1 MKYLQKMI
9 VLLACAM
16 LPFVAAAQWS
26 GGITLSV
33 KDAPLSE
40 VLPQIESQSGYTFF
54 YSDGTLDPSAK
65 VSLNVVNA
73 SLKQVLD
80 EIFAGLPVGWSLME
94 GNIIL
99 SPVLEKSTATT
110 AKEVSPMLRGRV
122 TDENGAPV
130 IGAVVMSLNDSGK
143 AAVADSDGNFSISVG
158 KSERLSISCLGYSE
172 LTIMAEPSDKVQTFV
187 LREDFQKLDE
197 LVVVGYG
204 SQKRSDVTG
213 AIASV
218 KADVLNR
225 TPTVSVGE
233 MLRGAA
239 AGVQVRTNSAEPGG
253 SSAVLIRGRRSL
265 SGDNSPLYIVDG
277 VPMSGID
284 DINSADIESMEILK
298 DASSQSIYG
307 ARAANGVILVTT
319 KRGTADRL
327 RVSYSGYASV
337 QDINRNCEFYNGEEW
352 AAYRKEAYIQAY
364 GSYDEASCFPGL
376 MGQVK
381 NSGEYVDWEKLMIRK
396 AVQHKHDVLVQSGN
410 DKTKFALGIGG
421 YFQDGMVINSG
432 FQKIS
437 GRLNIDHKLTKKL
450 SVGANLTYSHSWKQT
465 ADGTFNT
472 FITMPPLAKVYED
485 DGTTLRKDVTEAG
498 ESHYNPLWNINN
510 SKYRTL
516 TTRQLYNVFAD
527 WKIVKGLSWRFNA
540 SMNTR
545 GVESDSYLGQ
555 RHTSA
560 VSAGQKGRAS
570 VSRSTN
576 NDYLV
581 ENILNYSGKFRGG
594 HNLDA
599 TLMQSVNIITYKTMG
614 INGTDFAND
623 DLYWNAIGSAQNFGV
638 PSYGLSERRMV
649 SFLGRLRYN
658 WNDRYLF
665 TAALRSDGSSVFG
678 ASHKFGWFPSASFA
692 WRVNQEPWLRNVGW
706 ISNLKLRLSWGQVGN
721 QGVSPYTTL
730 GLADKYLTEFDGT
743 AVGYLPSGT
752 LPNPD
757 LKWETSSS
765 SNIGLDFGFWDGR
778 LSGTV
783 ELYDTQTTDLLVY
796 KSLSQSLGYVNQL
809 VNMGAVQN
817 RGVEVTLNT
826 VPVCARGFEWNL
838 GLTFA
843 KNDNRIKRIDGSLD
857 SDGKPANDVNNKWF
871 IGEPMNVYYDY
882 VFDGI
887 WQIGDDISSSS
898 MPDANPGDIRIRDV
912 NGDGRIDVDDRV
924 VMRRDPDWIGTL
936 STSFSWKG
944 IDLSA
949 ELYASVG
956 GTIYNKYLTSF
967 ETGGD
972 MTGKRNGLRRNYWT
986 VNNPS
991 NEAPAPNMT
1000 QPPAYITAL
1009 GYQDATYVRLRN
1021 VQIGYTFPKR
1031 LVEKAY
1037 MQKLRLYMTFTNLW
1051 TRTDVLGYGPEGDT
1065 GSYPEPRI
1073 FLFGL
1078 NVTF

>member
-871 IGEPMNVYYDY
+871 IGEPMNVYYNY

>member
-110 AKEVSPMLRGRV
+110 AKEVSPILRGRV

>member
-26 GGITLSV
+26 GGITLGV

-871 IGEPMNVYYDY
+871 IGEPMNVYYNY

>member
-110 AKEVSPMLRGRV
+110 AKDVSPMLRGRV

>member
-1 MKYLQKMI
+1 MNQLQKI
-9 VLLACAM
+9 IFWAVCALLPLA
-16 LPFVAAAQWS
+16 VAAQG
-26 GGITLSV
+26 GGITLNV
-33 KDAPLSE
+33 KDAPISA
-40 VLPQIESQSGYTFF
+40 VLPQIEAQSGYTFF
-54 YSDGTLDPSAK
+54 YSDDTLDQSAS
-65 VSLNVVNA
+65 VTINVRNA
-73 SLKQVLD
+73 ALKQVLD
-80 EIFAGLPVGWSLME
+80 ELFAGLPVRWSLME

-99 SPVLEKSTATT
+99 SPASDKKTARKSQDET
-110 AKEVSPMLRGRV
+110 PLLHGRV
-122 TDENGAPV
+122 IDEKGLPV
-130 IGAVVMSLNDSGK
+130 IGAVVMSLNDNAK
-143 AAVADSDGNFSISVG
+143 AAVADADGNFTMPVG
-158 KSERLSISCLGYSE
+158 KGERLSVSCLGYSE
-172 LTIMAEPSDKVQTFV
+172 LTVTALPSDRVQSFV

-239 AGVQVRTNSAEPGG
+239 AGVQVRMNSAEPGG
-253 SSAVLIRGRRSL
+253 SSSVLIRGRRSL

-284 DINSADIESMEILK
+284 DINSSDIESMEILK
-298 DASSQSIYG
+298 DASSQAIYG

-319 KRGTADRL
+319 KRGTPDRL

-376 MGQVK
+376 MGEVK
-381 NSGEYVDWEKLMIRK
+381 NSREYVDWEKLMIHK

-410 DKTKFALGIGG
+410 DKTKFAFGVGG

-432 FQKIS
+432 FQKVS
-437 GRLNIDHKLTKKL
+437 GRLNIDHKLTKNF
-450 SVGANLTYSHSWKQT
+450 SVGANLTYSHSWKQS

-516 TTRQLYNVFAD
+516 TTRQLYNVLAD

-540 SMNTR
+540 SMNSR

-623 DLYWNAIGSAQNFGV
+623 GLFWNAIGSAQNYGV

-658 WNDRYLF
+658 WKDRYLF

-692 WRVNQEPWLRNVGW
+692 WRANQEPWLRDVSW

-743 AVGYLPSGT
+743 TVGYLPGST
-752 LPNPD
+752 LPNPN

-765 SNIGLDFGFWDGR
+765 SNIGLDFGFWGGR

-783 ELYDTQTTDLLVY
+783 ELYDTRTTDLLVY

-826 VPVCARGFEWNL
+826 VPVSIGDFEWNL
-838 GLTFA
+838 NLTFA
-843 KNDNRIKRIDGSLD
+843 RNDNRIKRIDGSLD
-857 SDGKPANDVNNKWF
+857 SNGKPANDVNNKWF

-887 WQIGDDISSSS
+887 WQIGDDISSSC
-898 MPDANPGDIRIRDV
+898 MPDANPGDIKIRDV
-912 NGDGRIDVDDRV
+912 NGDGRIDADDRV
-924 VMRRDPDWIGTL
+924 VMKRDPDWVGTL

-956 GTIYNKYLTSF
+956 GTLYNKYLTSF

-1000 QPPAYITAL
+1000 QPPAYINAL
-1009 GYQDATYVRLRN
+1009 GYQDATYIRLRN

-1031 LVEKAY
+1031 LVERAY
-1037 MQKLRLYMTFTNLW
+1037 MQNLRLYMTFTNLW

-1065 GSYPEPRI
+1065 GSYPEPRV

>member
-26 GGITLSV
+26 GEITLSV

-110 AKEVSPMLRGRV
+110 AKEVSPILRGRV